1 MIPGLHPLVVK
12 AFLGELGLNRVD
24 ARRLVSGLG
33 SLFITPCSRRSGL
46 LLRKFWRLRFRDQ
59 KLGDPTHLAELPASC
74 AHLLHLRS
82 GPEFDQCAFGNFR

>member
-1 MIPGLHPLVVK
+1 ML
-12 AFLGELGLNRVD
+12 ED
-24 ARRLVSGLG
+24 LVSGLG

-59 KLGDPTHLAELPASC
+59 KLGGPTHLAELPASC
-74 AHLLHLRS
+74 ADLLHLRS